1 MSRTLL
7 IGGFA
12 VVALAAAAGVATA
25 RPPIEPAPQAAP
37 NAPVSRTDFVERRVQ
52 PLAAA
57 DADGDGT
64 VTREERRARAMVVRQ
79 ERAGA
84 RFERLD
90 TDNDGK
96 LNREEF
102 VAMAERGAARSRPE
116 HARRDHGPRGE
127 RGPVRIAD
135 VRARAD
141 QAFTRLDTDSDG
153 FLSVEER
160 RAGRER
166 GRERMQQHRAAREAS
181 PQDPASE

>member
-1 MSRTLL
+1 MSKTLL
-7 IGGFA
+7 IGGVVA
-12 VVALAAAAGVATA
+12 VALAAAAGVATA
-25 RPPIEPAPQAAP
+25 RPPVEAAPQAAS
-37 NAPVSRTDFVERRVQ
+37 NAPVSRADFVERRVQ

-64 VTREERRARAMVVRQ
+64 VTREERRARAAVVRQ

-96 LNREEF
+96 LSREEF
-102 VAMAERGAARSRPE
+102 VAMAERGAGR
-116 HARRDHGPRGE
+116 PRGE
-127 RGPVRIAD
+127 RGPVQIAD

-181 PQDPASE
+181 PQAPASE